1 MFWYIIYNM
10 LIVCDTHRLFVHICF
25 FVIRVVHISIL
36 DIYIYIY
43 TCGCGFSKLN
53 KYFIIMIYKHMVQKT
68 NANITLLY
76 VHTHICYISMMLVIA
91 YNCLVYQLCISALRN
106 SGCRAAGLRVAGDF
120 LVPRGH
126 LNAALCRDLDGK
138 AHRLSR
144 VAV

>member
-1 MFWYIIYNM
+1 
-10 LIVCDTHRLFVHICF
+10 
-25 FVIRVVHISIL
+25 
-36 DIYIYIY
+36 
-43 TCGCGFSKLN
+43 
-53 KYFIIMIYKHMVQKT
+53 MIYKHMVQKT

-76 VHTHICYISMMLVIA
+76 VRTHTHICYILMMLVIA

-126 LNAALCRDLDGK
+126 LNAALCRELDGK

-144 VAV
+144 VAVVFGRSSLAKTARVKYDKYLSSLIT